1 MSSIKYKMLV
11 SFGSIALV
19 SIFLIGGVVS
29 WRMNRS
35 ILEQTASFAVSMR
48 ERVNE
53 NLRYPHQTAST
64 WMREPV
70 RYNANN
76 LRYNPDL
83 IENLETQRPLA
94 LAAIL
99 ETVAATEGIDVALLF
114 NLKGELQASF
124 PLGMN
129 ALEVESYLATVYL
142 WRHAQQVLQG
152 EIAEN
157 TRLWDDITVFDA
169 GLLRM
174 LRLEKKPGESD
185 KALSLLSAAVIEND
199 FGDPVGFALV
209 GKLLNNHHELLQQLT
224 EMTGFASAIY
234 FEQLPIVQA
243 GFGSVVEPEML
254 KIPADVYTDVYNG
267 DSAGTEYH
275 FTLAGAPYLTICS
288 SLTSFN
294 GDKQGIL
301 CTGIPETRITDL
313 QNQIL
318 TQGLATKNSLQQWIL
333 GIGLLSLAL
342 FAGISLVIST
352 RIVSPLRHLSGVAQ
366 KVALGDIQQ
375 QIRVTSRDEIGD
387 LSRSLWMMVAS
398 FQDIAAKS
406 QAIAQGELDHH
417 ITPRSD
423 QDVLG
428 QSLRQMSAYLAETA
442 AAIAEGD
449 LTTTPSVRSE
459 ADVFGR
465 TMHLMT
471 QGLHS
476 LIRQI
481 TTGIGHIASI
491 GAMFTSLTEQDTQLA
506 KEVQNSLDH
515 TISTMMEMSASVEQ
529 VAQNMDSLLTFVQQ
543 TSSAIAEMTTSIAT
557 VAANTTKLSVETEQM
572 NGLVGESMQAVEQI
586 TQQTDASQRLS
597 QETAQDALEGQR
609 AVTQIRESM
618 DRIQQMN
625 THTVDTVTHFAETS
639 GEIGTILDVIR
650 SINEQSSLLA
660 LNASIIAAQAGSHG
674 RGFSVIA
681 DEMRNLSNEVEAS
694 TKNIAALIHTI
705 KQETNGMVQMIANG
719 TAEID
724 EGVER
729 TQQAEQRLQKI
740 LFSAKQSSS
749 VVHDIAEALHAQVA
763 TNHNVIKATNHV
775 SSMTTEMMKATGEQK
790 VSMNQ
795 IHEAMEHIYAMAS
808 QTQQATGEQ
817 LDGVQQVI
825 DAANN
830 VGALTDQNVQSSQ
843 RINRTVCDEL
853 APQAQQLLQAVER
866 FKLPVEERGQGSYS
880 QHMYNDLIVQSTAL
894 NNIRDN
900 VRKEKSDENESC
912 NGGNDSNGIRMRSGV
927 RIPGVSG
934 NHRTGRN

>member
-1 MSSIKYKMLV
+1 MISIKQKMLI
-11 SFGSIALV
+11 SFGSIALI

-83 IENLETQRPLA
+83 IENLETQHPLA

-129 ALEVESYLATVYL
+129 ALEVESYLATVDL

-169 GLLRM
+169 GLFRM
-174 LRLEKKPGESD
+174 LRLEKKVGESD

-243 GFGSVVEPEML
+243 GFGSVIEPEML

-267 DSAGTEYH
+267 GSAGTEYH

-294 GDKQGIL
+294 GAKQGIL
-301 CTGIPETRITDL
+301 CTGIPETQITDL

-342 FAGISLVIST
+342 FAGMSLVIST
-352 RIVSPLRHLSGVAQ
+352 RIVSPLRHLSGIAQ

-406 QAIAQGELDHH
+406 QAIARGELDHH

-428 QSLRQMSAYLAETA
+428 QSLRQMSTYLAETAAVA

-465 TMHLMT
+465 TMYLMT

-481 TTGIGHIASI
+481 TTGIEHIAAI
-491 GAMFTSLTEQDTQLA
+491 GVMFTSLTEQDTQLA

-543 TSSAIAEMTTSIAT
+543 TSSAIAEMTTSITT
-557 VAANTTKLSVETEQM
+557 VASNTTELSVETEQM
-572 NGLVGESMQAVEQI
+572 IGLVGESIQAVEKI
-586 TQQTDASQRLS
+586 AQQTDASQRLS

-681 DEMRNLSNEVEAS
+681 DEMRNLSNEVEVS

-705 KQETNGMVQMIANG
+705 KQETNGLVQMIANG
-719 TAEID
+719 TTEID

-775 SSMTTEMMKATGEQK
+775 SAMTTEITNATAEQK
-790 VSMNQ
+790 LSMNQ

-866 FKLPVEERGQGSYS
+866 FKLPAKEIGQS
-880 QHMYNDLIVQSTAL
+880 L
-894 NNIRDN
+894 
-900 VRKEKSDENESC
+900 
-912 NGGNDSNGIRMRSGV
+912 
-927 RIPGVSG
+927 
-934 NHRTGRN
+934 